1 METQDT
7 MTVQQEAEQLI
18 DKIIVHSYDYENAR
32 LSAIIAVETIIQ
44 SGHLRLPED
53 RLYWKMVKKE
63 LENPIKQQ
71 AQ

>member
-7 MTVQQEAEQLI
+7 MTVQQEAQELI
-18 DKIIVHSYDYENAR
+18 DKIIVHCYDYENAR

-53 RLYWKMVKKE
+53 RLYWKMVRKE
-63 LENPIKQQ
+63 LNKSE
-71 AQ
+71 

>member
-7 MTVQQEAEQLI
+7 MTVQQEAKELI
-18 DKIIVHSYDYENAR
+18 EKFNFGCRECDDAR